1 MKADRMEKEYS
12 LPLKDI
18 RPVGKDNYLL
28 TFQCPEIASRAN
40 PGQFVNIS
48 CGLFL
53 KRPFGICSADPKN
66 GEFSIGVR
74 VIGDGTRRISQSRV
88 GDVFEILGPLGHGFN
103 FEGIQRLLVVGG
115 GTGVFPLHFAL
126 SRAAELGIPTI
137 CVNGYRSASETVML
151 DECRIASDCFC
162 VSTDAGDLGTK
173 GTVIDVLSSM
183 ELDPGLAVFTVGPE
197 IMMKK
202 VSEWAVG
209 RDFACQVSMEKRM
222 ACGVGACLV
231 CVCKMKAADQ
241 PDGFT
246 HVRCCKEG
254 PVMNASEVVW

>member
-1 MKADRMEKEYS
+1 METEYT
-12 LPLKDI
+12 LPLQGI
-18 RPVGKDNYLL
+18 RQVGRDNYLL
-28 TFQCPEIASRAN
+28 TFLCPEISSRAV

-48 CGLFL
+48 CGYFL
-53 KRPFGICSADPKN
+53 KRPFGICSTNPST

-74 VIGDGTRRISQSRV
+74 VIGDGTRAISLSRV
-88 GDVFEILGPLGHGFN
+88 GDTFEILGPLGHGFS
-103 FEGIQRLLVVGG
+103 FDGVKRLLVVGG

-126 SRAAELGIPTI
+126 ERAASLGIQTT
-137 CVNGYRSASETVML
+137 CVNGYRSASETVLL
-151 DECRIASDCFC
+151 DECRSASDCFC

-183 ELDPGLAVFTVGPE
+183 EHDPEITVFAVGPE

-202 VSEWAVG
+202 VSQWA
-209 RDFACQVSMEKRM
+209 ASCNYPCQVSMEKRM
-222 ACGVGACLV
+222 ACGIGACLV
-231 CVCKMKAADQ
+231 CVCKTRSADKKE
-241 PDGFT
+241 GFT